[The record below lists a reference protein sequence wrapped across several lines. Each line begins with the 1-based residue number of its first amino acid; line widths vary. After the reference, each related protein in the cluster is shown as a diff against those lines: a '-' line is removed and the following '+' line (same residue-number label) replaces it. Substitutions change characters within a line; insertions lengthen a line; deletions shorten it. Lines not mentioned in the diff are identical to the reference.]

1 MKETHMLRW
10 IIALALSCSVL
21 SCAHA
26 QSKLEDVLR
35 NPWVQQILGQRL
47 PEVKLDVLRTDAQL
61 CANAQFRAANAQRC
75 AAADQAARVAAMP
88 AELRVMIA
96 NPTTAV
102 AMRELCLGNLQLAT
116 TNYLC
121 VELTKGDAN
130 LGTQLQQRQAEE
142 AARILQQAAGDQ
154 KP

>member
-1 MKETHMLRW
+1 MLRW
-10 IIALALSCSVL
+10 IAAIAVCLITTT
-21 SCAHA
+21 AHA
-26 QSKLEDVLR
+26 QTKLEDVLR

-47 PEVKLDVLRTDAQL
+47 PEVKLDLLRTDAQL
-61 CANAQFRAANAQRC
+61 CANQQFRAANVQRC

-102 AMRELCLGNLQLAT
+102 AMRELCLGNLALAT

-121 VELTKGDAN
+121 VELTKGDAS
-130 LGTQLQQRQAEE
+130 LGVQLQQRQAEE
-142 AARILQQAAGDQ
+142 AQRLWQLQQGDQ
-154 KP
+154 RP